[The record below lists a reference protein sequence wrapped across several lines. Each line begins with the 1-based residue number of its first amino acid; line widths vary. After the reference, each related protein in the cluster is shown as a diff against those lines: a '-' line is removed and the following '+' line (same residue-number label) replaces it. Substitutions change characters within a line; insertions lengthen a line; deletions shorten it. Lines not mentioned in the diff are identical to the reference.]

1 MQQKRGF
8 PILYSKHYPEMSRTD
23 LGYDENFVC
32 KFFSSNSFICVKK
45 NTCEMVELFQTFEM
59 I

>member
-1 MQQKRGF
+1 
-8 PILYSKHYPEMSRTD
+8 MSRTD